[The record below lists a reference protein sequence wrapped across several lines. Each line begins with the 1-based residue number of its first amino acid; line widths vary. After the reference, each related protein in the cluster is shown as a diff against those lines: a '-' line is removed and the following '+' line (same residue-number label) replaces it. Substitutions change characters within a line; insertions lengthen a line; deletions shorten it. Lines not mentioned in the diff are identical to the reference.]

1 MALLPIHVRVVRAE
15 NRSVYSTAKCKVGS
29 IQHEAHSTRISVFV
43 HSVSKPAPMFEG
55 ISVMNGEFAEI
66 SLRDFK
72 NKYLVLLFYPLDL

>member
-1 MALLPIHVRVVRAE
+1 
-15 NRSVYSTAKCKVGS
+15 
-29 IQHEAHSTRISVFV
+29 
-43 HSVSKPAPMFEG
+43 MFEG